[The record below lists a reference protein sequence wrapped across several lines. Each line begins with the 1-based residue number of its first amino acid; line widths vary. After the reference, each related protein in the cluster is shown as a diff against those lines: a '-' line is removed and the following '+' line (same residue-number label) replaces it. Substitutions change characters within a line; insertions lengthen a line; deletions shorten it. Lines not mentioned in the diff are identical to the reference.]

1 MTRLLLLAA
10 AALALS
16 GCAELMAP
24 PEEPL
29 PPVVVVV
36 MPEAPSART
45 AEASPDVPLA
55 AAPPPQRPR
64 LSQTVTLG
72 KENQDATYTAERPSS
87 AAPRD
92 GAAANVTVNNQVIVH
107 QAPGFLPFG
116 YGFGAEPAL
125 AGYAPR
131 GDGFGK
137 SAGGSWG
144 ASGFEGP
151 ARTAAPGQTPAVGGN
166 WPSAPSYGPR
176 SMR

>member
-1 MTRLLLLAA
+1 MTRLLLAA

-29 PPVVVVV
+29 PPVLVVV

-45 AEASPDVPLA
+45 AEASPEPPLA
-55 AAPPPQRPR
+55 EAPPAQRPR

-72 KENQDATYTAERPSS
+72 KENQDVTYTAERPSS
-87 AAPRD
+87 AASRD
-92 GAAANVTVNNQVIVH
+92 GAGANVTVNNQVVVH
-107 QAPGFLPFG
+107 QAPGFVPFG
-116 YGFGAEPAL
+116 YGFGADPAR

-131 GDGFGK
+131 GEGFG
-137 SAGGSWG
+137 AGGSWG

-151 ARTAAPGQTPAVGGN
+151 VRTAAPGQTPAVGGN
-166 WPSAPSYGPR
+166 WSSAPSYGPR